1 MNIRTEKILQIE
13 CSKYLK
19 TLHLEQFL
27 VRTYSEKLT
36 KKRHYTC
43 INLTI
48 PPTII
53 VRISLIKEE
62 CESIFLKLANSINP
76 QGFSMNPRH
85 S

>member
-53 VRISLIKEE
+53 VRINLIKE
-62 CESIFLKLANSINP
+62 
-76 QGFSMNPRH
+76 
-85 S
+85 

>member
-27 VRTYSEKLT
+27 VRTYSEKLI
-36 KKRHYTC
+36 KKRHYTYL
-43 INLTI
+43 NLTI

-53 VRISLIKEE
+53 VRIDQIKEE
-62 CESIFLKLANSINP
+62 NKGLFDLV
-76 QGFSMNPRH
+76 
-85 S
+85 